1 MKRLTL
7 SMVFFGIAG
16 IAGAILSVAVPVNF
30 NSVDAKGRFNS
41 GFSERSLYGSYA
53 SSGRAGGYL
62 SRSVGVTTFNGRG
75 GVERFVSINAAADD
89 GGRKLIYVVSNG
101 TYTVGDDGIGEIE
114 FTNAFSS
121 GNTSVVHYD
130 FVISKSARN
139 GRGGSIQANE
149 ITGIQREPGVT
160 ASPVEE
166 YWTRREGL

>member
-1 MKRLTL
+1 MKRFTW
-7 SMVFFGIAG
+7 SMIFCLITG
-16 IAGAILSVAVPVNF
+16 IAGAILSVAVPGNF

-41 GFSERSLYGSYA
+41 GFSEESLSGSYA
-53 SSGRAGGYL
+53 SSGRAGG
-62 SRSVGVTTFNGRG
+62 TTFNGRG

-89 GGRKLIYVVSNG
+89 GGRKLIYVVSTG

-130 FVISKSARN
+130 FVISKSSRG

>member
-1 MKRLTL
+1 MKRFTWPMIFCLIT
-7 SMVFFGIAG
+7 G
-16 IAGAILSVAVPVNF
+16 IAGAILSVALPGSS
-30 NSVDAKGRFNS
+30 NSVDAKDRYNS
-41 GFSERSLYGSYA
+41 GFSERSLSGSYA

-75 GVERFVSINAAADD
+75 GVERFVSINAADDD
-89 GGRKLIYVVSNG
+89 GGRKLIHVVSNG

-114 FTNAFSS
+114 FTNVFSS

-130 FVISKSARN
+130 FVISKSSRG

-160 ASPVEE
+160 ASPVGE